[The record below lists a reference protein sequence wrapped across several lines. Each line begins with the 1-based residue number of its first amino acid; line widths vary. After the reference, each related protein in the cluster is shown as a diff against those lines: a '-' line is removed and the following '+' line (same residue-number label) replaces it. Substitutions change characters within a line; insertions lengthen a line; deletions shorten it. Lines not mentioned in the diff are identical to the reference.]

1 MRSSNLVGFAAGI
14 GKKHCRNLP
23 TPTCSWQ
30 WHMSNW
36 ERLMLQ
42 GCLLMT
48 WALPSILRQCHS
60 MHVNI
65 ERRCMQNS
73 AVFLPTLA
81 SQHLANA
88 KQTELQTHDTR
99 SRLSGL
105 RKNFLNWFI
114 SSVLPG
120 AASWICHANWQCSW
134 VHESTLMQQSAIFY
148 VVASVLPSD
157 PTHINHWTIFMAMYP
172 WLWCQQRILSQAQ
185 SSWCS
190 IQQRCLCHFLQ
201 FFPVKP
207 SSWSFQAVLSLLWG
221 PMAWKQSHKY
231 QVNPSNEF
239 KLIKRCTR
247 QDSPL
252 PSTNANCKRHKH
264 IIPLKSVKKF
274 HQCETI

>member
-1 MRSSNLVGFAAGI
+1 
-14 GKKHCRNLP
+14 
-23 TPTCSWQ
+23 
-30 WHMSNW
+30 
-36 ERLMLQ
+36 
-42 GCLLMT
+42 
-48 WALPSILRQCHS
+48 
-60 MHVNI
+60 MHANI
-65 ERRCMQNS
+65 EPRCMQNS

-81 SQHLANA
+81 SQHLTNANKLICRHRKLGA
-88 KQTELQTHDTR
+88 DHQAWDKASWTDSSVQCFRVQHHAFVMQTER
-99 SRLSGL
+99 
-105 RKNFLNWFI
+105 
-114 SSVLPG
+114 
-120 AASWICHANWQCSW
+120 QCSW

-190 IQQRCLCHFLQ
+190 IRQRCLCHFLQ